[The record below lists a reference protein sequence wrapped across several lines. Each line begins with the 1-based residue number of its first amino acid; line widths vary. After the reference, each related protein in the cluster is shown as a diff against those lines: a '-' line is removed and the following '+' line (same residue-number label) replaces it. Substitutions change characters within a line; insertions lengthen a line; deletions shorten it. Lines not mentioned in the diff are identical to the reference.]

1 LNGARERRIAS
12 ALGACRMHTINDKPK
27 RARTPGVVILEGSR
41 RSDGVAT
48 AAAVLA
54 LGFVYL

>member
-1 LNGARERRIAS
+1 
-12 ALGACRMHTINDKPK
+12 MHTINDEAK